1 MKYVIYLVKVRI
13 SIRIYNILNNN
24 IIERNNII
32 DI

>member
-24 IIERNNII
+24 IIEHNNII